1 MAAEGYELV
10 HAETR
15 AEWRRWL
22 AANHAGSPGVWL
34 VSWKTATGKPAV
46 GYAESVEEALCFGW
60 IDGQGGNLDERRARQ
75 YYAPRKP
82 RSGWAATNKAR
93 VERLIAAGLMRP
105 AGLAAIER
113 AKADGSWS
121 LLDDVEQ
128 GIVPD
133 DLAAA
138 LEERP
143 PAASNFEAFP
153 KSVRRTLLE
162 WIRQARRPETRA
174 RRVVET
180 ATAAARNERAGP
192 AGPR

>member
-60 IDGQGGNLDERRARQ
+60 IDSLNRTIDDERTQ
-75 YYAPRKP
+75 QLFTPRRP
-82 RSGWAATNKAR
+82 GSRWSRSNKER
-93 VERLIAAGLMRP
+93 VERLLADGLIEP
-105 AGLAAIER
+105 AGLAAIET
-113 AKADGSWS
+113 AKASGAWTA
-121 LLDDVEQ
+121 LDDVENLV
-128 GIVPD
+128 VPD

-138 LEERP
+138 F
-143 PAASNFEAFP
+143 AAHPGAAEHWEAFP
-153 KSVRRTLLE
+153 PSVRRAILV
-162 WIRQARRPETRA
+162 WILDAKRPETRA
-174 RRVVET
+174 KRLAET
-180 ATAAARNERAGP
+180 ASEAAAGRRANQ
-192 AGPR
+192 

>member
-60 IDGQGGNLDERRARQ
+60 IDSLNRTIDDERTQ
-75 YYAPRKP
+75 QLFTPRRP
-82 RSGWAATNKAR
+82 GSRWSRSNKER
-93 VERLIAAGLMRP
+93 VERLLADGLIEP
-105 AGLAAIER
+105 AGLAAIET
-113 AKADGSWS
+113 AKASGAWTA
-121 LLDDVEQ
+121 LDDVENLV
-128 GIVPD
+128 VPD

-138 LEERP
+138 F
-143 PAASNFEAFP
+143 AAHPGAAEHWEAFP
-153 KSVRRTLLE
+153 PSVRRAILV
-162 WIRQARRPETRA
+162 WILDAKRPETRA
-174 RRVVET
+174 KRIAET
-180 ATAAARNERAGP
+180 ASEAAAGRRANQ
-192 AGPR
+192 

>member
-60 IDGQGGNLDERRARQ
+60 IDSLNRTIDVERTQ
-75 YYAPRKP
+75 QLFTPRRP
-82 RSGWAATNKAR
+82 GSRWSRSNKER
-93 VERLIAAGLMRP
+93 VERLLAEGLIEP
-105 AGLAAIER
+105 AGLAAIEA
-113 AKADGSWS
+113 AKASGAWS
-121 LLDDVEQ
+121 ALDDVENLV
-128 GIVPD
+128 VPD

-138 LEERP
+138 FAAHPGAGEHWEGFP
-143 PAASNFEAFP
+143 P
-153 KSVRRTLLE
+153 SVRRAILV
-162 WIRQARRPETRA
+162 WIVDAKRPETRA
-174 RRVVET
+174 RRIA
-180 ATAAARNERAGP
+180 ATASEAAAGRRANQ
-192 AGPR
+192 